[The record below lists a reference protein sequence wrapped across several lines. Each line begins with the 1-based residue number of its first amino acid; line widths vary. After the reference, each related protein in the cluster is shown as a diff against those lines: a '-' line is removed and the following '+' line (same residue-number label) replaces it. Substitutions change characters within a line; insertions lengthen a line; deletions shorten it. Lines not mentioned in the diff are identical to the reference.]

1 MREKQRPLLS
11 VTPGTLC
18 FTDGT
23 LTPSA
28 ARVPKDSEI
37 KLTPK

>member
-1 MREKQRPLLS
+1 MRDKQRPLLT

-23 LTPSA
+23 LTPLA
-28 ARVPKDSEI
+28 TRVPKDSL
-37 KLTPK
+37 KLS